1 MNLKKLI
8 NKSWYGSIGYIEDNA
23 TIDLFVTYLLYNK
36 PVLDEFKNHIF
47 AFTYKTLDLDYLQ
60 ASIETIYPNASILT
74 LDTNRGH
81 NFGTA
86 DLDNAVFEF
95 CKNNNSEWLCKASND
110 MIYNPAILDK
120 KIGEADFYYMNGIG
134 YGGMEK
140 YNFDFDRIIQE
151 DFYPQTNF
159 YFINTF
165 KTDYLNNSEYLDETY
180 QYIQQLPEYNGRV
193 WEYIPGWSCEGLLKE
208 CVERNNL
215 LKEHLILEEKYR
227 ILLQMVQHYQI
238 HDCSHKNIMIEGIC
252 HLQHSN
258 DKILDIS

>member
-8 NKSWYGSIGYIEDNA
+8 NKSWYGSIGYIEDSA
-23 TIDLFVTYLLYNK
+23 TIDLLVTYLLYNK

-60 ASIETIYPNASILT
+60 TSINTLYPNASILT

-95 CKNNNSEWLCKASND
+95 CKNNNGEWLCKASND

-120 KIGEADFYYMNGIG
+120 KIGVADFYYMNGIG

-159 YFINTF
+159 YFINTS
-165 KTDYLNNSEYLDETY
+165 KIDYINNSEYLDKTY
-180 QYIQQLPEYNGRV
+180 QYIQQFPEYSGRV
-193 WEYIPGWSCEGLLKE
+193 WEYIPGWSCENFLKE

-215 LKEHLILEEKYR
+215 VKEHLISEDKYR
-227 ILLQMVQHYQI
+227 ILLGIIKDYSI
-238 HDCSHKNIMIEGIC
+238 HDCSHKNIIIEGVC
-252 HLQHSN
+252 HLQWPEQQII
-258 DKILDIS
+258 KI

>member
-60 ASIETIYPNASILT
+60 ASIETIYPNANILT

-120 KIGEADFYYMNGIG
+120 KIGEADFYYVNGIG

-215 LKEHLILEEKYR
+215 SKEHLISEDKYR
-227 ILLQMVQHYQI
+227 ILLGIIKDYSI
-238 HDCSHKNIMIEGIC
+238 HDCSHKNIMIEGVC
-252 HLQHSN
+252 HLQWPEQQII
-258 DKILDIS
+258 KI

>member
-23 TIDLFVTYLLYNK
+23 TIDLLVTYLLYNK

-60 ASIETIYPNASILT
+60 TSINTLYPNASILT

-95 CKNNNSEWLCKASND
+95 CKNNNGEWLCKASND

-120 KIGEADFYYMNGIG
+120 KIGVADFYYMNGIG

-159 YFINTF
+159 YFINTS
-165 KTDYLNNSEYLDETY
+165 KIDYINNSEYLDKTY
-180 QYIQQLPEYNGRV
+180 QYIQQFPEYSGRV
-193 WEYIPGWSCEGLLKE
+193 WEYIPGWSCENFLKE

-215 LKEHLILEEKYR
+215 VKEHLISEDKYR
-227 ILLQMVQHYQI
+227 ILLGIIKDYSI
-238 HDCSHKNIMIEGIC
+238 HDCSHKNIIIEGVC
-252 HLQHSN
+252 HLQWPEQQII
-258 DKILDIS
+258 KI

>member
-86 DLDNAVFEF
+86 DLDNVVFEF
-95 CKNNNSEWLCKASND
+95 CKNNNGEWLCKASND

-140 YNFDFDRIIQE
+140 YNFDFDRINAFLQE
-151 DFYPQTNF
+151 FAE
-159 YFINTF
+159 
-165 KTDYLNNSEYLDETY
+165 LS
-180 QYIQQLPEYNGRV
+180 
-193 WEYIPGWSCEGLLKE
+193 
-208 CVERNNL
+208 
-215 LKEHLILEEKYR
+215 
-227 ILLQMVQHYQI
+227 
-238 HDCSHKNIMIEGIC
+238 
-252 HLQHSN
+252 
-258 DKILDIS
+258 